1 MKKEKIAFIT
11 GASDGVGKAISMNF
25 AKNGFSIYLMSR
37 SKQKLKKLKKEI
49 IRNYS
54 NNRVE
59 LIPFNMEKK
68 FSDNLLNFCKK
79 KLGPPNIL
87 INNSGGPEP
96 TNFSSTNDRM
106 WEKTINRNLLSVIKL
121 STIFSK
127 QMIKNKW
134 GRMITISSTVAK
146 EPSPTMAQSATSR
159 AAVLAFNK
167 SNSFDLAKFNIT
179 NNSILLGGIETNRL
193 KKLIKINSTKIK
205 ISEKKFRKNIL
216 KNIPAGRFGEP
227 DEVAS
232 LVEFLISDNGRY
244 INGQSII
251 IDGAMSK
258 II

>member
-11 GASDGVGKAISMNF
+11 GASDGVGKAIAMNF
-25 AKNGFSIYLMSR
+25 AKSGFSIYLLSR
-37 SKQKLKKLKKEI
+37 SKQKLKKLKTEI
-49 IRNYS
+49 LKKYS

-59 LIPFNMEKK
+59 LISYNMEKK
-68 FSDNLLNFCKK
+68 FSVNLLDYCKK
-79 KLGPPNIL
+79 KLGLPNIL

-96 TNFSSTNDRM
+96 TNFISTNDKM

-121 STIFSK
+121 SSMFSK
-127 QMIKNKW
+127 SMIQNKW
-134 GRMITISSTVAK
+134 GRMVTISSTVAK
-146 EPSPTMAQSATSR
+146 EPSSAMVQSATSR

-167 SNSFDLAKFNIT
+167 SISFDLAKSNVT

-193 KKLIKINSTKIK
+193 KKLIKINAKKSK
-205 ISEKKFRKNIL
+205 ISEDQLRKNIL

-244 INGQSII
+244 INGQSIV

>member
-11 GASDGVGKAISMNF
+11 GASDGVGKAIAMNF
-25 AKNGFSIYLMSR
+25 AKNRFSIYLLSR

-49 IRNYS
+49 IKKYS

-59 LIPFNMEKK
+59 LIPYNMEKK
-68 FSDNLLNFCKK
+68 FSVNLLDYCKK
-79 KLGPPNIL
+79 KLGLPNIL

-96 TNFSSTNDRM
+96 TNFISTNDKM

-127 QMIKNKW
+127 SMIKSKW

-146 EPSPTMAQSATSR
+146 EPSSAMVQSATSR

-167 SNSFDLAKFNIT
+167 SISFDLAKSNVT

-193 KKLIKINSTKIK
+193 KKLIKINAKKSKIN
-205 ISEKKFRKNIL
+205 ENLLRKNIL

-244 INGQSII
+244 INGQSIV

>member
-11 GASDGVGKAISMNF
+11 GASDGVGKAIAMNF
-25 AKNGFSIYLMSR
+25 AKNGFSIYLLSR
-37 SKQKLKKLKKEI
+37 SKQKLKQLKTEILKK
-49 IRNYS
+49 YS

-59 LIPFNMEKK
+59 LISYNMEKK
-68 FSDNLLNFCKK
+68 FSVNLLDFCKK
-79 KLGPPNIL
+79 KLGLPNIL

-96 TNFSSTNDRM
+96 TNFISTNDKM

-127 QMIKNKW
+127 SMIQNKW

-146 EPSPTMAQSATSR
+146 EPSSAMVQSATSR

-167 SNSFDLAKFNIT
+167 SISFDLAKSNVT

-193 KKLIKINSTKIK
+193 KKLIKINAKKSK
-205 ISEKKFRKNIL
+205 ISEDQLRKNIL

-244 INGQSII
+244 INGQSIV

>member
-11 GASDGVGKAISMNF
+11 GASDGVGKAIAMNF
-25 AKNGFSIYLMSR
+25 AKSGFSIYLLSR
-37 SKQKLKKLKKEI
+37 SKQKLKKLKTEI
-49 IRNYS
+49 LKKYS

-59 LIPFNMEKK
+59 LISYNMEKK
-68 FSDNLLNFCKK
+68 FSVNLLDYCKK
-79 KLGPPNIL
+79 KLGLPNIL

-96 TNFSSTNDRM
+96 TNFISTNDKM

-121 STIFSK
+121 STMFSK
-127 QMIKNKW
+127 SMIQNKW

-146 EPSPTMAQSATSR
+146 EPSSAMVQSATSR

-167 SNSFDLAKFNIT
+167 SISFDLAKSNVT

-193 KKLIKINSTKIK
+193 KKLIKINAKKSK
-205 ISEKKFRKNIL
+205 ISEDQLRKNIL

-244 INGQSII
+244 INGQSIV

>member
-11 GASDGVGKAISMNF
+11 GASDGVGKAIAMNF
-25 AKNGFSIYLMSR
+25 AKNRFSIYLLSR

-49 IRNYS
+49 IKKYS

-59 LIPFNMEKK
+59 LIPYNMEKK
-68 FSDNLLNFCKK
+68 FSVNLLDYCKK
-79 KLGPPNIL
+79 KLGLPNIL

-96 TNFSSTNDRM
+96 TNFISTNDKM

-127 QMIKNKW
+127 SMIKSKW

-146 EPSPTMAQSATSR
+146 EPSSAMVQSATSR
-159 AAVLAFNK
+159 AAVFAFNK
-167 SNSFDLAKFNIT
+167 SISFDLAKSNVT

-193 KKLIKINSTKIK
+193 KKLIKINAKKSKIN
-205 ISEKKFRKNIL
+205 ENLLRKNIL

-244 INGQSII
+244 INGQSIV

>member
-11 GASDGVGKAISMNF
+11 GASDGVGKAIALNF
-25 AKNGFSIYLMSR
+25 AKKGFSIYLLSR
-37 SKQKLKKLKKEI
+37 SKPKLVKLKKNIFKKYLNKRIEI
-49 IRNYS
+49 IPY
-54 NNRVE
+54 
-59 LIPFNMEKK
+59 NMEKK
-68 FSDNLLNFCKK
+68 FSENILKFCKK
-79 KLGPPNIL
+79 KLGLPNIL

-96 TNFSSTNDRM
+96 TNFITTSDKM

-127 QMIKNKW
+127 SMVENKW

-146 EPSPTMAQSATSR
+146 EPSSRMVQSATAR

-167 SNSFDLAKFNIT
+167 SISFDLAKFNVT

-193 KKLIKINSTKIK
+193 KRLIKINAKKSK
-205 ISEKKFRKNIL
+205 ISEKQFRKNIL

-227 DEVAS
+227 EEIAF
-232 LVEFLISDNGRY
+232 LVEFLVSENGRY
-244 INGQSII
+244 INGQSIV

-258 II
+258 LI

>member
-11 GASDGVGKAISMNF
+11 GASDGVGKAIAMNF
-25 AKNGFSIYLMSR
+25 AKNGFSIYLLSR
-37 SKQKLKKLKKEI
+37 SKQKLKKLKTEI
-49 IRNYS
+49 LKKYS

-59 LIPFNMEKK
+59 LISYNMEKK
-68 FSDNLLNFCKK
+68 FSVNLLNYCKK
-79 KLGPPNIL
+79 KLGLPNIL

-96 TNFSSTNDRM
+96 TNFISTNDKM

-121 STIFSK
+121 STMFSK
-127 QMIKNKW
+127 SMIQNKW

-146 EPSPTMAQSATSR
+146 EPSSAMVQSATSR

-167 SNSFDLAKFNIT
+167 SISFDLAKSNVT

-193 KKLIKINSTKIK
+193 KKLIKINAKKSK
-205 ISEKKFRKNIL
+205 ISEDQLRKNIL

-244 INGQSII
+244 INGQSIV

>member
-11 GASDGVGKAISMNF
+11 GASDGVGKAIAMNF
-25 AKNGFSIYLMSR
+25 AKSGFSIYLLSR
-37 SKQKLKKLKKEI
+37 SKQKLKKLKTEI
-49 IRNYS
+49 LKKYS

-59 LIPFNMEKK
+59 LISYNMEKK
-68 FSDNLLNFCKK
+68 FSVNLLNYCKK
-79 KLGPPNIL
+79 KLGLPNIL

-96 TNFSSTNDRM
+96 TNFISTNDKM

-121 STIFSK
+121 STMFSK
-127 QMIKNKW
+127 SMIQNKW

-146 EPSPTMAQSATSR
+146 EPSSAMVQSATSR

-167 SNSFDLAKFNIT
+167 SISFDLAKSNVT

-193 KKLIKINSTKIK
+193 KKLIKINAKKSK
-205 ISEKKFRKNIL
+205 ISEDQLRKNIL

-244 INGQSII
+244 INGQSIV

>member
-1 MKKEKIAFIT
+1 
-11 GASDGVGKAISMNF
+11 
-25 AKNGFSIYLMSR
+25 
-37 SKQKLKKLKKEI
+37 
-49 IRNYS
+49 
-54 NNRVE
+54 
-59 LIPFNMEKK
+59 MEKK
-68 FSDNLLNFCKK
+68 FSVNLLDYCKK
-79 KLGPPNIL
+79 KLGLPNIL

-96 TNFSSTNDRM
+96 TNFISTNDKM

-121 STIFSK
+121 STMFSK
-127 QMIKNKW
+127 SMIQNKW

-146 EPSPTMAQSATSR
+146 EPSSAMVQSATSR

-167 SNSFDLAKFNIT
+167 SISFDLAKSNVT

-193 KKLIKINSTKIK
+193 KKLIKINAKKSK
-205 ISEKKFRKNIL
+205 ISEDQLRKNIL

-244 INGQSII
+244 INGQSIV

>member
-11 GASDGVGKAISMNF
+11 GASDGVGKAIAMNF
-25 AKNGFSIYLMSR
+25 AKNGFSIYLLSR
-37 SKQKLKKLKKEI
+37 SKQKLKQLKTEILKK
-49 IRNYS
+49 YS

-59 LIPFNMEKK
+59 LISYNMEKK
-68 FSDNLLNFCKK
+68 FSVNLLNYCKK
-79 KLGPPNIL
+79 KLGLPNIL

-96 TNFSSTNDRM
+96 TNFISTNDKM

-127 QMIKNKW
+127 SMIQNKW

-146 EPSPTMAQSATSR
+146 EPSSAMVQSATSR

-167 SNSFDLAKFNIT
+167 SISFDLAKSNVT

-193 KKLIKINSTKIK
+193 KKLIKINAKKSK
-205 ISEKKFRKNIL
+205 ISEDQLRKNIL

-244 INGQSII
+244 INGQSIV

>member
-11 GASDGVGKAISMNF
+11 GASDGVGKAIAMNL
-25 AKNGFSIYLMSR
+25 AKNGLSIYLLSR
-37 SKQKLKKLKKEI
+37 SKVKLKKLQKEI
-49 IRNYS
+49 FKKYS

-59 LIPFNMEKK
+59 LISHNMEKK
-68 FSDNLLNFCKK
+68 FSVSLIDYCKK
-79 KLGPPNIL
+79 KLGLPNIL

-96 TNFSSTNDRM
+96 TNFINTNDKM

-121 STIFSK
+121 STILSK
-127 QMIKNKW
+127 SMIKSKW
-134 GRMITISSTVAK
+134 GRMVTISSTVAK
-146 EPSPTMAQSATSR
+146 EPSSAMVQSATSR

-167 SNSFDLAKFNIT
+167 SISFDLAKFNVT

-193 KKLIKINSTKIK
+193 KKLIKINAKKSKINE
-205 ISEKKFRKNIL
+205 SQFRKNIL

-232 LVEFLISDNGRY
+232 LVEFLISDKGRY
-244 INGQSII
+244 INGQSIV

>member
-25 AKNGFSIYLMSR
+25 AKNGFSIYLLSR

-59 LIPFNMEKK
+59 LIPCNMEKK

-96 TNFSSTNDRM
+96 TNFTSTNDRM

-146 EPSPTMAQSATSR
+146 EPSPTMVQSATSR

-167 SNSFDLAKFNIT
+167 SISFDLAKFNIT